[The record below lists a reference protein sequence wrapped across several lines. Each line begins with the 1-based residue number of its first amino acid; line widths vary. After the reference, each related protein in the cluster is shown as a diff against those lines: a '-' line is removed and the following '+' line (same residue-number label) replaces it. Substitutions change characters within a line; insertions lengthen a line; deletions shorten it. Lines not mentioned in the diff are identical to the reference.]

1 MFIPWL
7 MLHDIAAYML
17 TCCLCPQSYVAVTM
31 DTRLV
36 YSCNSAQV
44 VQSVGVAVPGV
55 AHLTQ
60 LLPNCSYDVWLQVNG
75 KDEGNCT
82 LTTPPGPC
90 GSPSSPSPH
99 TLDPP
104 PISTPP
110 GPLGGGGVTLLPIP
124 TPWGPP
130 PPHPHPLESPSSPCS
145 FLIVFHN
152 SCTSSPPASE
162 HYSHCCQWS
171 CPTSLAPASRC
182 KGPAVHSRPL
192 G

>member
-1 MFIPWL
+1 
-7 MLHDIAAYML
+7 ML

-44 VQSVGVAVPGV
+44 VQSVGVAAPGV

-75 KDEGNCT
+75 KDESNCT

-99 TLDPP
+99 
-104 PISTPP
+104 P
-110 GPLGGGGVTLLPIP
+110 GPLGGGG
-124 TPWGPP
+124 GGHP
-130 PPHPHPLESPSSPCS
+130 PPHPHPLGSPSSPCS

-152 SCTSSPPASE
+152 SCTFSPPASE

-171 CPTSLAPASRC
+171 CPTSLVPASRC
-182 KGPAVHSRPL
+182 KGRAVHSRPL
-192 G
+192 D